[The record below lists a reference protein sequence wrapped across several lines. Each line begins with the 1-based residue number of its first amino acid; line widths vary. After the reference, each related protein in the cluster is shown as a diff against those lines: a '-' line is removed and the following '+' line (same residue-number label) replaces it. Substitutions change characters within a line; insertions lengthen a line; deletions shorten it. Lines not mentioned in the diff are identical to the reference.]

1 MDVQVAEAGGEA
13 RLAPG
18 FQRLVAE
25 EQHLVFEQGLLD
37 GPLAGVVQR
46 RAEVDAGNDGA
57 QGRADGLDGQAHVV
71 LLVGQVA
78 GAPCAPSLR
87 PSPRG

>member
-57 QGRADGLDGQAHVV
+57 QGRADGLDGRAHVV
-71 LLVGQVA
+71 LLVAVA
-78 GAPCAPSLR
+78 GAPARLAPAFAA
-87 PSPRG
+87 